1 MTRANDTDHDQTTNG
16 RNTMQTTP
24 NARSLTFAC
33 PIVRTESDPLAA
45 EFDGWDDAIVALDQ
59 ALQDQHRARVAIE
72 EEQTAVERL
81 EASHVLRI
89 EGPNAEARRARL
101 TLELAD
107 DDRYTGHLRALRE
120 ARERLWDAER
130 RVVLARERC
139 RLIRAAIACYGG
151 EFEA

>member
-1 MTRANDTDHDQTTNG
+1 
-16 RNTMQTTP
+16 MQTTETG
-24 NARSLTFAC
+24 RSLAFAC
-33 PIVRTESDPLAA
+33 PIVRTEGDRVGA
-45 EFDGWDDAIVALDQ
+45 EFDAWDDAIGALDQ
-59 ALQDQHRARVAIE
+59 ALRDQHRARVAIE
-72 EEQTAVERL
+72 EVQTAVERL

-89 EGPNAEARRARL
+89 EGPNAEASRARM

-130 RVVLARERC
+130 RVALAKERC